1 MQIFNHEHMKASF
14 LLIILVL
21 LTISC
26 STQGIRSNSI
36 FNHVQQLLPEE
47 PDSAR
52 RYIEKNRHKLISP
65 KQIAWAILME
75 HYINNLKDYE
85 YYEDS
90 ITIKIMQN
98 SHYYTTEYT
107 QALSF
112 YYKGVFLFHK
122 SEYEKAIE
130 LFHAAEQT
138 ANKLEWYHLLGM
150 IYNKSSEVFFKLE
163 LYNTS
168 IEYAD
173 KSASQFMLSGDERL
187 ATRALAT
194 KIFSL
199 YELKECEEAQQL
211 YRLTKK
217 KSLKSDDRKFL
228 TYLNS
233 EIISI
238 LLFYGDNNSAQ
249 SYYADIKNLRNDTPP
264 TSIESLYCASFYL
277 NRRQPDS
284 AFYYLSHIQDTDLYD
299 YDRISLQSL
308 FSDYYRQKGEYRTA
322 LGCMLHNQT
331 LRDSLIHSRQRISL
345 IKVESRSQN
354 LKMRLLYEKKV
365 ALRDRIVY
373 WGSVIFFALIV
384 FLFVYLYKARKQK
397 SEMSNRLALVS
408 EMVSDL
414 KESNQTLLSKLDVHK
429 EKENLLKEHIES
441 KLAYAKLFADL
452 YYKFPDKPGTILKKM
467 NEMIDLVPMNKEFTA
482 GIINNVNLYYN
493 NAIEKLLHT
502 HPYLTQ
508 AEILFSSLIIAG
520 FCMQEMSL
528 ILNCNSVDAV
538 YTRKYR
544 LKQKLSLSKNIDIED
559 YLAAFA
565 LE

>member
-1 MQIFNHEHMKASF
+1 MKTSFSLVIF
-14 LLIILVL
+14 ILFA
-21 LTISC
+21 ISC
-26 STQGIRSNSI
+26 SSPSKQSNFVFSHI
-36 FNHVQQLLPEE
+36 QQLLPEQ

-52 RYIEKNRHKLISP
+52 RYLEKNQYKLISP
-65 KQIAWAILME
+65 KQVAMAILME
-75 HYINNLKDYE
+75 HYINDLKE
-85 YYEDS
+85 YGYYQDS
-90 ITIKIMQN
+90 STIKIMQN
-98 SHYYTTEYT
+98 SHHYTTDYT

-112 YYKGVFLFHK
+112 YYKGVFLLHK

-130 LFHAAEQT
+130 LFHTAERK
-138 ANKLEWYHLLGM
+138 ANRLEWEHLLGM
-150 IYNKSSEVFFKLE
+150 IYNKSSEVFYKLE

-173 KSASQFMLSGDERL
+173 KSASQFILAGDERL

-199 YELKECEEAQQL
+199 YELKEYEEAQQL
-211 YRLTKK
+211 YQLTKK

-233 EIISI
+233 ELISI
-238 LLFYGDNNSAQ
+238 LLFYGDINSAQ
-249 SYYADIKNLRNDTPP
+249 SYYVDIKNLCDDTPP

-277 NRRQPDS
+277 NRRRPDS
-284 AFYYLSHIQDTDLYD
+284 AFCYLSHIQDTDLHD

-308 FSDYYRQKGEYRTA
+308 FSDYYRQKGKYRMA
-322 LGCMLHNQT
+322 LGCMLHNQA

-365 ALRDRIVY
+365 ARRDRTVY
-373 WGSVIFFALIV
+373 WGSVIFFTFIV
-384 FLFVYLYKARKQK
+384 FLFVYQYKTRKQK
-397 SEMSNRLALVS
+397 SEINNQLALVS
-408 EMVSDL
+408 EMVSNL
-414 KESNQTLLSKLDVHK
+414 KESNQTLLSKLDIHK

-467 NEMIDLVPMNKEFTA
+467 NEMIDLVPMNKEFTS

-502 HPYLTQ
+502 HSSLTQ

-520 FCMQEMSL
+520 FSMQEMSL

-559 YLAAFA
+559 YLAAFT